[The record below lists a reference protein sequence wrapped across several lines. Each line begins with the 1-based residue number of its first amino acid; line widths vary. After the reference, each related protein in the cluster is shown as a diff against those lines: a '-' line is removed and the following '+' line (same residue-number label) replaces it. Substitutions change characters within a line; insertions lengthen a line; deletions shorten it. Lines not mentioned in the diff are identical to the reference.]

1 MKVRMIVS
9 PVRFEDKTIKYKDS
23 VTAATSDKAPD
34 MILKGS
40 TNPETWK
47 LMKEGYVVLKNYIPK
62 EITVL
67 TLDAWKTIEEAP
79 YQEKVLQLEEDII
92 QDSPEDTLFKSTGGY
107 CTPMGVALHRWLR
120 NELRNT
126 IDLNLRETYSY
137 TRKYERGAYLK
148 AHTDRPSCEI
158 SATICLEYRT
168 DDNTPWKIW
177 IDNSKNWVDTKD
189 QNDIFPVTQEVS
201 NRTRTSKGMVV
212 VSLEPG
218 DVLLYLG
225 PNVAHWRDKLLGDYS
240 YQMFLHFYNRDSE
253 LWKLPETMSDNF
265 AEAFDY
271 AKPVAHKAADGVHAE
286 RGKWGETLPLEFDG
300 RTNRYKPDKEG
311 SIHGEQFEQ
320 FMNIWQSVRSQGILG
335 GKLSLFTNNYDHLE
349 YDEMA
354 TDQLKEKNMVGES
367 LSPNPFGEISGRPD
381 VRKPENKKKK
391 FKPDPDYKRPEN
403 TFPEPQ
409 KGG

>member
-1 MKVRMIVS
+1 MKWKKVRKIAM
-9 PVRFEDKTIKYKDS
+9 PVRFEDKTIKYKDQ
-23 VTAATSDKAPD
+23 VTGIRQTQPQQGVPD
-34 MILKGS
+34 VILKGA

-47 LMKEGYVVLKNYIPK
+47 LMKEGYVVLKQYIPK

-67 TLDAWKTIEEAP
+67 TLDAWKAIEAAP
-79 YQEKVLQLEEDII
+79 YIENILQLEEDII

-107 CTPMGVALHRWLR
+107 CTPMGIALHRWLR
-120 NELRNT
+120 NALRNT

-137 TRKYERGAYLK
+137 TRKYERGAYLR

-177 IDNSKNWVDTKD
+177 IDNSKNWVDTED
-189 QNDIFPVTQEVS
+189 QADIFPVTQDVP
-201 NRTRTSKGMVV
+201 NRKRIKKGMIQ

-253 LWKLPETMSDNF
+253 LWKLPETVADNF
-265 AEAFDY
+265 GDAMDY
-271 AKPVAHKAADGVHAE
+271 AKPVAHKAENPIHAE

-300 RTNRYKPDKEG
+300 RKNRYAFDKKD
-311 SIHGEQFEQ
+311 SDHGVLFNQ
-320 FMNIWQSVRSQGILG
+320 FMNIWNAVRAQGILG
-335 GKLSLFTNNYDHLE
+335 GKLSLFTNNYDHLV
-349 YDEMA
+349 YDEEA
-354 TDQLKEKNMVGES
+354 QDAFDKRLKPSEV
-367 LSPNPFGEISGRPD
+367 SPNY
-381 VRKPENKKKK
+381 V
-391 FKPDPDYKRPEN
+391 RPEN
-403 TFPEPQ
+403 SNPAP
-409 KGG
+409 KRGG